1 MSHANGSGPQIIVTV
16 SNAEKW
22 LPVLSEHYPA
32 GTVIASDK
40 ISIAIQSREEAIQ
53 INRILVQAGT
63 PVAEL
68 KIQDNLE
75 EWFMQI
81 TQN

>member
-1 MSHANGSGPQIIVTV
+1 
-16 SNAEKW
+16 
-22 LPVLSEHYPA
+22 PVLSEHFSA
-32 GTVIASDK
+32 GTVIAADK
-40 ISIAIQSREEAIQ
+40 ISIAIQSREDAIQ
-53 INRILVQAGT
+53 INRILVQAGA